1 MKKDKPSACGTV
13 GSILFLMSA
22 AAAAADISCYT
33 VQLAAMPVER
43 QASEFLREQQLEDR
57 CRVVSVPGNYTVRC
71 SPERS
76 YLLAM
81 RHLERFREAY
91 PSAYVNVTKRYFMEA
106 SFVIPDGDHS
116 TCAPGLNEFDT
127 VLFPDS
133 FIAIESE
140 TDGSISNILGR
151 IENVRDKYLEKLN
164 ERGSFKGFYFRS
176 QFERDMDN
184 SDEREFLAL
193 EWELFDEGWRESK
206 KQLDEKRVET
216 KLQYLQLLRDMH
228 ERNLHEALF
237 RFQGV
242 SNSTR
247 FYQAKK
253 RFKTLKNLLAKY
265 EEQLEQG
272 YVTRTEYEN
281 MRYKYERAQHDVHHY
296 SGLDRRRMRLRDFD
310 IVNTIE
316 YVSLAPFDSLT
327 DKAVDN
333 SYDLRI
339 QELFISRSESFP
351 EWLDNLSLRLYVG
364 TEREFGAD
372 ELTNI
377 VGIRARI
384 PIGSNHGRQE
394 LIDIEQS
401 AYRDQQQAI
410 IARLEQ
416 KINRLSELFQFHQKR
431 IKTAASEYRLLER
444 HRDLQREYREHPLP
458 ALAAVPDKAID
469 HLTVDL
475 LAKEEDIL
483 LARLDAYEV
492 LLQLEALVIPD
503 VLSELV
509 VN

>member
-1 MKKDKPSACGTV
+1 
-13 GSILFLMSA
+13 
-22 AAAAADISCYT
+22 
-33 VQLAAMPVER
+33 
-43 QASEFLREQQLEDR
+43 
-57 CRVVSVPGNYTVRC
+57 
-71 SPERS
+71 
-76 YLLAM
+76 
-81 RHLERFREAY
+81 
-91 PSAYVNVTKRYFMEA
+91 
-106 SFVIPDGDHS
+106 
-116 TCAPGLNEFDT
+116 
-127 VLFPDS
+127 
-133 FIAIESE
+133 
-140 TDGSISNILGR
+140 
-151 IENVRDKYLEKLN
+151 
-164 ERGSFKGFYFRS
+164 
-176 QFERDMDN
+176 
-184 SDEREFLAL
+184 
-193 EWELFDEGWRESK
+193 
-206 KQLDEKRVET
+206 
-216 KLQYLQLLRDMH
+216 
-228 ERNLHEALF
+228 
-237 RFQGV
+237 
-242 SNSTR
+242 
-247 FYQAKK
+247 
-253 RFKTLKNLLAKY
+253 
-265 EEQLEQG
+265 
-272 YVTRTEYEN
+272 

-364 TEREFGAD
+364 TEREFGTD

-410 IARLEQ
+410 IVRIEQ

-431 IKTAASEYRLLER
+431 IKTAASEYRLLET

-458 ALAAVPDKAID
+458 ALAAVPDKEID
-469 HLTVDL
+469 GLTMDL

-503 VLSELV
+503 FLSELV